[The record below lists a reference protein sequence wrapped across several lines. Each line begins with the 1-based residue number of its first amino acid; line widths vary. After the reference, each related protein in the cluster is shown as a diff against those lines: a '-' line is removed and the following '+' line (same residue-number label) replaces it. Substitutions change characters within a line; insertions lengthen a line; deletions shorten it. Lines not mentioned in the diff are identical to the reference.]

1 MYDLSSL
8 RREAPSLVNFLL
20 LCLVA
25 GASLLLSPIQ
35 AAEDPI
41 AQGRVGPL
49 RPNFEGTWEKDF
61 ARSDKMEDE
70 LRRTID
76 ELNREVQRQQSRG
89 DGGSF
94 NSRGGRRGTGNIVA
108 YARLAELISRQTT
121 MQIIQTDREV
131 RIERNGDAA
140 LVCGTRNNMEDTF
153 TSVHGSEYC
162 GWDRQQLVFEITLS
176 EGVIIVHRFSVDP
189 DGQTLS
195 MLTSISSRNSV
206 PFNLIQFFDRY
217 DAPGDGY
224 KCVQTL
230 SRGRV
235 CTAIPPQEQTP

>member
-8 RREAPSLVNFLL
+8 RRERPTLMNLAL
-20 LCLVA
+20 LCLMAMV
-25 GASLLLSPIQ
+25 SLSLSQ
-35 AAEDPI
+35 AHAAEDPI
-41 AQGRVGPL
+41 AQGRAGPL
-49 RPNFEGTWEKDF
+49 RPNFQGTWEKDF

-76 ELNREVQRQQSRG
+76 ELNREMQRQQSR
-89 DGGSF
+89 DGGSLG
-94 NSRGGRRGTGNIVA
+94 SGGGRRAGNIVA
-108 YARLAELISRQTT
+108 HARLAELISRQTT
-121 MQIIQTDREV
+121 MQISQTDSEV

-140 LVCGTRNNMEDTF
+140 LVCSTRNNMDDTF
-153 TSVHGSEYC
+153 TSIHGSEYC

-176 EGVIIVHRFSVDP
+176 EGVNILHRFSVDP
-189 DGQTLS
+189 DGQSLS

-206 PFNLIQFFDRY
+206 PFNLIQFFNRY

-224 KCVQTL
+224 NCVQTL

-235 CTAIPPQEQTP
+235 CTATPPEEQTP

>member
-1 MYDLSSL
+1 MCDFSSL
-8 RREAPSLVNFLL
+8 RRELLSLMNSAL

-25 GASLLLSPIQ
+25 VTALYLSPAH

-41 AQGRVGPL
+41 AQGRTGPL

-89 DGGSF
+89 DGGSL
-94 NSRGGRRGTGNIVA
+94 SSGGGRRAGNIVA
-108 YARLAELISRQTT
+108 HARLAELISRQTT
-121 MQIIQTDREV
+121 MQIIQTASEI

-140 LVCGTRNNMEDTF
+140 LVCSTQNNMDDTF

-176 EGVIIVHRFSVDP
+176 EGVVILHRFSVDP

-206 PFNLIQFFDRY
+206 PFNLIQFFNRY

-224 KCVQTL
+224 SCVQTL

-235 CTAIPPQEQTP
+235 CTAIPPAETTP